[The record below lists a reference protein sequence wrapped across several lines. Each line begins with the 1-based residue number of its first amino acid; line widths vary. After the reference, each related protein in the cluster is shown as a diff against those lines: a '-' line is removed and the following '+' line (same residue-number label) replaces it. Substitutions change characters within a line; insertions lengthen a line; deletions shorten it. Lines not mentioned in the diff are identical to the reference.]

1 MLEIR
6 LFCKRRG
13 HALRGAQKDT
23 GFASKPGLD
32 FKLQVVV
39 FKSTCLRF
47 RYHRRWLKKLWFF
60 FSMSALW
67 T

>member
-13 HALRGAQKDT
+13 HALRVAQKDT

-39 FKSTCLRF
+39 FNYLLEIPLSPPL
-47 RYHRRWLKKLWFF
+47 
-60 FSMSALW
+60 A
-67 T
+67 